1 MKNPPPDQ
9 IPVVEEI
16 PHGVQV
22 YTAAGEKVGHVTVSA
37 LRDDYFVVL
46 QGKLFTRELF
56 LPRSAIQSIDLKGV
70 TLTLSKEELDNEKWR
85 HPPGDG
91 GRGKAAEPGT
101 PTILPTPGAV
111 PPQQGVILLPPVE
124 PQPPLPRV

>member
-1 MKNPPPDQ
+1 MNPPPDQ
-9 IPVVEEI
+9 VPAVEEI

-22 YTAAGEKVGHVTVSA
+22 YTTDGEKVGHVTVSA

-46 QGKLFTRELF
+46 RGRLFTRELF

-70 TLTLSKEELDNEKWR
+70 TLTLSKAELDDEKWR
-85 HPPGDG
+85 HPPGESE
-91 GRGKAAEPGT
+91 RGKPAEPGS
-101 PTILPTPGAV
+101 PTLLPTPGVV

-124 PQPPLPRV
+124 PEAPLVSL

>member
-1 MKNPPPDQ
+1 
-9 IPVVEEI
+9 VEEI

-22 YTAAGEKVGHVTVSA
+22 YTTDGEKVGHVTVSA

-46 QGKLFTRELF
+46 RGRLFTRELF

-70 TLTLSKEELDNEKWR
+70 TLTLSKAELDDEKWR
-85 HPPGDG
+85 HPPGESE
-91 GRGKAAEPGT
+91 RGKPAEPGS
-101 PTILPTPGAV
+101 PTLLPTPGVV

-124 PQPPLPRV
+124 PEAPLVSL